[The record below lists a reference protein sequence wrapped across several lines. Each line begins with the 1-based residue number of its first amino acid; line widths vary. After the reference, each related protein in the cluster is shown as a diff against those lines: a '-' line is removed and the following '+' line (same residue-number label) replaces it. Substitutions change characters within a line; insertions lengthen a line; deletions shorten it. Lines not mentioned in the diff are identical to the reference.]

1 MSKINGKV
9 KNALTTGVVAATFAF
24 GSSQALANE
33 EAQNEIQEVQ
43 QEKVVEEKTVAPNN
57 GLSHVGTETSASKGN
72 ISKEDIEEST
82 LEPEDFFNFL
92 NEFTEGIQLA
102 LMIEDEKE
110 N

>member
-33 EAQNEIQEVQ
+33 ETQNEIQEVQ
-43 QEKVVEEKTVAPNN
+43 QEEVLEEKTVANN
-57 GLSHVGTETSASKGN
+57 NELSNESAKTPAV
-72 ISKEDIEEST
+72 KEVT
-82 LEPEDFFNFL
+82 LDPEVFFNFL

-102 LMIEDEKE
+102 LMIEEEKE